1 MMYLKREMDVKRYNA
16 AQAFGSGGLHFMGG
30 HRLHHQ
36 QVNGQVGGYFFDW
49 RKGPGVSWLRT
60 LVRRKIIERFLG
72 CTSAKGN
79 LASEFV
85 LGIETQLFMEA
96 TSEDDYVNEQTL
108 NDRVLSAVQQY
119 LYGAKSGQNSD
130 DFCMTMPTSQLPHGY
145 CVSDAAET
153 SLLYS
158 SDATR
163 SNSIGVPMDGYK
175 QADAYGFITCDD
187 MDMPSSLCSSLVSS
201 ETVLPFESS
210 SSVSAYS
217 NADQISA
224 VGSLDDGTFS
234 HGGNLLYSSDVSFN
248 CHVQQQHLDHGEF
261 GASKLTSC
269 LGANQNAQSI
279 DFPSSLGESSMFSY
293 SNLMTPLHI
302 AMQVPEV
309 ATLEDILQSESVI
322 MKSQN
327 NLKRSHH
334 PYFQPQVL
342 PLQSQGVQ
350 HSASGGHCL
359 GNIED
364 MPSKRLKMESEK
376 ESFYLLS
383 PEGLQPHSESLVIKS
398 QENHKRPYDL
408 YLRIQV
414 SPEQSLGD
422 KQPASD
428 GLSSGN
434 IEDVLL
440 FSKREKM
447 EIKSE
452 NFPPSPPSVV
462 QACISEGFSNLQ
474 QQSESPLSFNS
485 EVKQV
490 KVGPVESSIHNS
502 MRIYDVKQSDVDN
515 IKLNDVPLP
524 SGGFACHQRER
535 IDPIS
540 SSEVIENMKQVPE
553 RTDSGSI
560 NLSSEERSV
569 DSKDGGVRTE
579 FIQTEPKPELD
590 LMEVKMQGMPGLSL
604 TELFTTEQI
613 KEHLSS
619 LRHSIDQS
627 NLMEDTGNSEQVCQ
641 LCAIGKRSFAPA
653 PMYCSCCGARIKR
666 SVNYYRTLDEHGVRY
681 CFCSM
686 CYKVSRGGNI
696 SFRGISVSKATL
708 GKKKNDEEIEESWVQ
723 CDKCDGWQHQICA
736 LYNDKCDLDG
746 KAEYI
751 CLKCLLKETELG
763 DRKPLAENAVFGAKD
778 LPTTMLSNHIE
789 QRLIRR
795 LNQERE
801 QRTEVQGEGFSE
813 VARAEDLVLRE
824 VLSVQKTVA
833 VKQQFLSL
841 FHDENYPAE
850 FPYRSRV
857 ILLFQKIEGVDVCLF
872 GMYVQEF
879 GSECSPPNKRCV
891 YISYL
896 DSIKYFRPEI
906 KTVTGEALR
915 TFVYHEILIGYLDFC
930 KKRGFVTSYIWA
942 CPPCKGED
950 YLLYCHPPEQKTPKS
965 DKLRQWYQVMI
976 KKATDEKIVVGST
989 NLYDRFFI
997 PTGKCNSKVTAARLP
1012 YFDGDYWSTAAEDLI
1027 KKMEQERTK
1036 EKKTIRTRTL
1046 KAMGHTSPSDGSTK
1060 DILLM
1065 QKLGQTILPIKGDFM
1080 VVYLQYVCTH
1090 CHEAILSGRQWS
1102 CNQCKNFHLCER
1114 CHDAEHNL
1122 YGKDVHLSINK
1133 ERHVLSQVMVKDV
1146 LPDTEVEDVILNND
1160 LFENRYSFLSFCEKN
1175 HYQFDTPRRAKY
1187 SSIMILHHLRN
1198 LAVRTAGNM
1207 CSICHKV
1214 GMVDQTW
1221 VCGVCPEFDVCAK
1234 CYQEKGTSSHIHKLT
1249 RTSPAVTHMTESSPT
1264 VSHVTEDSPTVSH
1277 VMDDSPS
1284 GSHVTES
1291 SLTVNH
1297 VIENSSSVSRVME
1310 RSSPLNH
1317 ATRSTMA
1324 PLNTLV
1330 IKKMVDALQHASR
1343 CPSTTSQPCSYPN
1356 CLQMKR
1362 LFSHANRCTV
1372 RASRGCTLCQKAW
1385 IGIKAHSASCR
1396 ESNCGVP
1403 RCMDLRN
1410 FVEKRAQRT
1419 SQIASSEGC

>member
-1 MMYLKREMDVKRYNA
+1 MKCHKTREMDVKSYNA
-16 AQAFGSGGLHFMGG
+16 AQTFGSGLHFLGG
-30 HRLHHQ
+30 HGLHHQ
-36 QVNGQVGGYFFDW
+36 PVNSQVGYLVDW

-60 LVRRKIIERFLG
+60 LVRRKIIDRFLG
-72 CTSAKGN
+72 CSNVAGD
-79 LASEFV
+79 LASDFV

-108 NDRVLSAVQQY
+108 NDRVLSAVQRY
-119 LYGAKSGQNSD
+119 LYGAKSGENSD
-130 DFCMTMPTSQLPHGY
+130 DFCTIMPPSGLPHGY
-145 CVSDAAET
+145 CISDAAET
-153 SLLYS
+153 S

-163 SNSIGVPMDGYK
+163 SNSIGVPVDGYK
-175 QADAYGFITCDD
+175 QGDAHGFITCDQ
-187 MDMPSSLCSSLVSS
+187 MDMPSSL
-201 ETVLPFESS
+201 
-210 SSVSAYS
+210 
-217 NADQISA
+217 
-224 VGSLDDGTFS
+224 GSR
-234 HGGNLLYSSDVSFN
+234 NLQYSSDVSFN
-248 CHVQQQHLDHGEF
+248 CHVQQQHLDHGEI

-269 LGANQNAQSI
+269 LGSNQNAQSMV
-279 DFPSSLGESSMFSY
+279 FPSSLGECSMFSY
-293 SNLMTPLHI
+293 SNLMTPHHI

-309 ATLEDILQSESVI
+309 ATLEDILQSESLT
-322 MKSQN
+322 MKSEN
-327 NLKRSHH
+327 NLKRPHH
-334 PYFQPQVL
+334 PYLQPQFL
-342 PLQSQGVQ
+342 SEQSQDVQ
-350 HSASGGHCL
+350 QSASGGHLL

-364 MPSKRLKMESEK
+364 MPSKRLKMESKK
-376 ESFYLLS
+376 ESFHLLA
-383 PEGLQPHSESLVIKS
+383 PEGLPNLQPHSESLIIES
-398 QENHKRPYDL
+398 QDNQKQSHDPFL
-408 YLRIQV
+408 LPQV
-414 SPEQSLGD
+414 PPEQSQGD
-422 KQPASD
+422 KQPASL
-428 GLSSGN
+428 GVGSGN
-434 IEDVLL
+434 NEDVLL
-440 FSKREKM
+440 SSKRVKM
-447 EIKSE
+447 EIKKE
-452 NFPPSPPSVV
+452 NFPPSSPLVV
-462 QACISEGFSNLQ
+462 QACIPEGLPNLQ
-474 QQSESPLSFNS
+474 QHSESPLSFNS
-485 EVKQV
+485 EVRQV
-490 KVGPVESSIHNS
+490 NMGPVKSSVQNA
-502 MRIYDVKQSDVDN
+502 MRIYDVKQSDADY
-515 IKLNDVPLP
+515 IKLNDENAPIP
-524 SGGFACHQRER
+524 SGGIACHQKEQ
-535 IDPIS
+535 IDPTS
-540 SSEVIENMKQVPE
+540 SCEVIENVKQVSE
-553 RTDSGSI
+553 RTGSRSI
-560 NLSSEERSV
+560 NLSLEELSI
-569 DSKDGGVRTE
+569 DSKDGVRTE
-579 FIQTEPKPELD
+579 FIQTEPIPESD
-590 LMEVKMQGMPGLSL
+590 LKEVKMLGKPGLSL
-604 TELFTTEQI
+604 TELFTAEQI

-619 LRHSIDQS
+619 LRHRIDQS
-627 NLMEDTGNSEQVCQ
+627 NLMEDRGNSEQVCQ

-653 PMYCSCCGARIKR
+653 PMYCSCCGTRIKR

-736 LYNDKCDLDG
+736 LYNDKSDLDG

-763 DRKPLAENAVFGAKD
+763 DRKPLAENAVFSAKD

-795 LNQERE
+795 LKQERE
-801 QRTEVQGEGFSE
+801 ERTKVQGEGFSE
-813 VARAEDLVLRE
+813 VSRAEDLVVRE
-824 VLSVQKTVA
+824 VLSVQKTVT
-833 VKQQFLSL
+833 VKQNFLDL
-841 FHDENYPAE
+841 FHDENYPTE

-965 DKLRQWYQVMI
+965 DKLRQWYQLMI

-1046 KAMGHTSPSDGSTK
+1046 KAMGHASPSDGSTK

-1090 CHEAILSGRQWS
+1090 CHEAILSGGQWS
-1102 CNQCKNFHLCER
+1102 CSRCKNFHLCER
-1114 CHDAEHNL
+1114 CHDAERDL
-1122 YGKDVHLSINK
+1122 YGRDVHISINK
-1133 ERHVLSQVMVKDV
+1133 EQHVLSQVMVKDV

-1198 LAVRTAGNM
+1198 LTAQTAGNM
-1207 CSICHKV
+1207 CSICHNDGV
-1214 GMVDQTW
+1214 VDQIW
-1221 VCGVCPEFDVCAK
+1221 VCGICTEFHVCAK
-1234 CYQEKGTSSHIHKLT
+1234 CFQERGSSCHIHKLT
-1249 RTSPAVTHMTESSPT
+1249 RSSPTVSHMTESSPT
-1264 VSHVTEDSPTVSH
+1264 VSHVTEDSPSV
-1277 VMDDSPS
+1277 
-1284 GSHVTES
+1284 SHVTES
-1291 SLTVNH
+1291 SPAVNH
-1297 VIENSSSVSRVME
+1297 VTESSSSVSHVME
-1310 RSSPLNH
+1310 RSSPLSH
-1317 ATRSTMA
+1317 ATRSTKA
-1324 PLNTLV
+1324 PENTLM
-1330 IKKMVDALQHASR
+1330 IKKLVDALQHASK

-1356 CLQMKR
+1356 CLQMKK
-1362 LFSHANRCTV
+1362 LFGHAYRCTV
-1372 RASRGCTLCQKAW
+1372 RVSGGCTLCQKAW
-1385 IGIKAHSASCR
+1385 IGIKSHSASCR
-1396 ESNCGVP
+1396 ESNCSVP

-1410 FVEKRAQRT
+1410 FVEKQRVQT
-1419 SQIASSEGC
+1419 ISQIASSEGC